1 MREDNN
7 DAVRGLRQV
16 ARMLRASHREH
27 YEEDMKIHLYD
38 PGYRDAWDRY
48 VMSEGEASCYHLIG
62 WKEVIEESF
71 GHKTCY
77 LLSQDNAGKINGI
90 LPLVRLHSLL
100 FGSFAVSLPFF
111 NYGGICAD
119 DYHIR
124 DRLLTEAVDMARDM
138 GIRHMELRHS
148 RNLLRDQPVKTSK
161 VSMRLPLPGT
171 KEALFASFGSK
182 LRSQVQRAVKEGMVA
197 RIGGLEELES
207 FYHVFS
213 RNMRDLGTP
222 VYPGRFFRN
231 ILKKF
236 PDTTRIGTVY
246 TRDSRPV
253 ASGMLVGF
261 KDTMEIPWASSL
273 RDFNRFGPNMLLYSS
288 VLEFACEAGYK
299 VFDFGRSTPGEGTYK
314 FKEQWGAKPVQLY
327 WHYWLKNGEPMPEIN
342 PHNPKYELAIK
353 IWQHLPVRLTKLI
366 GPQLVKNLP

>member
-1 MREDNN
+1 MNMMIRPYNETD
-7 DAVRGLRQV
+7 
-16 ARMLRASHREH
+16 
-27 YEEDMKIHLYD
+27 
-38 PGYRDAWDRY
+38 RDAWDGY
-48 VMSEGEASCYHLIG
+48 VMKQSDASCYHLIG
-62 WKEVIEESF
+62 WKDIIEGSF
-71 GHKTCY
+71 GHKTWY
-77 LLSQDNAGKINGI
+77 LLSENDAGMIDGI
-90 LPLVRLHSLL
+90 LPLVHLHSLL

-119 DYHIR
+119 DYRIR
-124 DRLLTEAVDMARDM
+124 NRLLGEAVDMARNT
-138 GIRHMELRHS
+138 GISHMELRHT
-148 RNLLRDQPVKTSK
+148 RNLLRDQSVKTSK
-161 VSMRLPLPGT
+161 VSMRLPLPET

-236 PDTTRIGTVY
+236 PDTTRIATVY
-246 TRDSRPV
+246 TKDGLPV

-288 VLEFACEAGYK
+288 VLEFACEAGCK

-353 IWQHLPVRLTKLI
+353 IWQHLPVGLTKLI